1 MVKRFIWFGLLS
13 AVLLGCSYSVYSNA
27 YPHLKKIAVRPFENQ
42 SSQFDLGDT
51 VLNGLTQQ
59 FSRDG
64 RLKLVTQQPDCTL
77 GGTILDFSESV
88 YSYDSGNNVQDYML
102 RLSCSVVFTD
112 LVNNQVIYEN
122 KNLTLNEAYAAD
134 GADSSTAK
142 SKSKEEATNEL
153 VERLFSTI
161 IQNSLETW

>member
-1 MVKRFIWFGLLS
+1 MVKKFIYLGLLS
-13 AVLLGCSYSVYSNA
+13 AVLFGCSYSVFSNA

-51 VLNGLTQQ
+51 VLNGLTGQ
-59 FSRDG
+59 FIRDG
-64 RLKLVTQQPDCTL
+64 RLKLVTQQPDCSL
-77 GGTILDFSESV
+77 EGSLLNFSETV

-102 RLSCSVVFTD
+102 RLTCSITFTD

-122 KNLTLNEAYAAD
+122 KSLTLTEPYALT
-134 GADSSTAK
+134 SESTAK
-142 SKSKEEATNEL
+142 SRNKEEATNEL
-153 VERLFSTI
+153 IKRLFTTI

>member
-77 GGTILDFSESV
+77 EGSILGWDESV
-88 YSYDSGNNVQDYML
+88 YGYDSGNNVQDYML
-102 RLSCSVVFTD
+102 RLTCSVTFTD
-112 LVNNQVIYEN
+112 LIENSVIYEN
-122 KNLTLNEAYAAD
+122 KNLVLTEPYAVSA
-134 GADSSTAK
+134 SSTAK

>member
-1 MVKRFIWFGLLS
+1 MVKKFICSGLL
-13 AVLLGCSYSVYSNA
+13 AMVLLGCSYSVYSNA
-27 YPHLKKIAVRPFENQ
+27 YPHLKKIAVRSFENQ

-64 RLKLVTQQPDCTL
+64 RLKLVTQQPDCSL
-77 GGTILDFSESV
+77 EGTILDFSESV

-102 RLSCSVVFTD
+102 RLSCSVIFTD
-112 LVNNQVIYEN
+112 LVNNEVIYEN
-122 KNLTLNEAYAAD
+122 QNLTLSEPYAVSP
-134 GADSSTAK
+134 DSPAK
-142 SKSKEEATNEL
+142 SKSKEEATDEL
-153 VERLFSTI
+153 IERLFSTI